1 MTEINVLTYN
11 VCWECMKG
19 YSKSGS
25 ARLYGDKC
33 SKTKNINGKNLCF
46 RNISNL
52 VSKKSKFDI
61 IGLQEANLI
70 LANNILK
77 LLGTNYKKIYSKSC
91 KEYSIIIYNSLIFKK
106 IGKKIHGYIEECG
119 RPYLIQKFINL
130 KSNNSLIFGNFHGP
144 HLNKDWLLKYLN
156 KSCKIIKDECDQVII
171 VGDFNKVLKKSYKL
185 SKKTVLEPLNFKYKT
200 SLKKTDNYI
209 IKRNKYYEP
218 IDNII
223 ISSNIKLISGP
234 ETLNYKNNKL
244 LPTDLNFNL
253 SNMTSDHRPVAAQ
266 LLIK

>member
-1 MTEINVLTYN
+1 MEINVLTYN

-19 YSKSGS
+19 EKNKGS
-25 ARLYGDKC
+25 AKLYGERC
-33 SKTKNINGKNLCF
+33 SKTKKINGKNLCF
-46 RNISNL
+46 RNVSKL
-52 VSKKSKFDI
+52 VSSYPFFDI
-61 IGLQEANLI
+61 IGLQEATLI
-70 LANNILK
+70 LANSILK
-77 LLGTNYKKIYSKSC
+77 KLGPHYKKIYSKSC

-144 HLNKDWLLKYLN
+144 HLEKDWLIKYLN
-156 KSCKIIKDECDQVII
+156 KSCKIIKDKCDQVIV
-171 VGDFNKVLKKSYKL
+171 VGDFNKILKKSYKL
-185 SKKTVLEPLNFKYKT
+185 SKKTVLKPLNFKYKT

-223 ISSNIKLISGP
+223 ISNNIKLISGP

-244 LPTDLNFNL
+244 LPIDSNFYL
-253 SNMTSDHRPVAAQ
+253 SNMTSDHRPVAAK